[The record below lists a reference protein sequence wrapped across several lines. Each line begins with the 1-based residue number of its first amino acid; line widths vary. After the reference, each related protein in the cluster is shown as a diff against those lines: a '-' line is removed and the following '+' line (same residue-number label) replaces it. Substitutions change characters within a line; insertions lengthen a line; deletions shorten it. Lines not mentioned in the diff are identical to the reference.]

1 MFAVVYRSAKKC
13 HRHYFDK
20 MIHNFNHDFLLK
32 LLSLQHSDV
41 DCPLRSLI
49 PWQRLVPSVPKNI
62 DKHEKEKIRITD
74 RLHITAVPLLG
85 WVDH

>member
-1 MFAVVYRSAKKC
+1 
-13 HRHYFDK
+13 

-32 LLSLQHSDV
+32 PLSLQHSDV

-62 DKHEKEKIRITD
+62 DKHEKEKIRITN